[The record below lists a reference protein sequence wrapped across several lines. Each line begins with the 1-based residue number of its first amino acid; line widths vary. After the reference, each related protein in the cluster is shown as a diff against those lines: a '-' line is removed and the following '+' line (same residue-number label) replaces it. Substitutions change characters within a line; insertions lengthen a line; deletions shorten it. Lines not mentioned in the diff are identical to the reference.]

1 MRCTLV
7 VDSDGNQDT
16 SQDALSATCTP
27 PKHFLVIENQE
38 RWIVR
43 RVGPVIT
50 QVVKGRSQRLF
61 QLSIGH
67 RRKLHVVFPCVTRHA
82 GYNRVTLLLRHQED
96 HYAQPCSEK
105 DPPAAIHWNETLIAC
120 RSIVSLKTRDIFL
133 RMLAVTSICGMWECH
148 RPSFNRLRI

>member
-7 VDSDGNQDT
+7 VDSDGYQDT
-16 SQDALSATCTP
+16 SQDALSARCTS

-50 QVVKGRSQRLF
+50 RVVKGRSQRLF

-96 HYAQPCSEK
+96 HYAQPCSQK
-105 DPPAAIHWNETLIAC
+105 GSAGRDPLKRTLIAC
-120 RSIVSLKTRDIFL
+120 RSIVSLRRDIFL
-133 RMLAVTSICGMWECH
+133 RMLAVAPIYG
-148 RPSFNRLRI
+148 I